1 MPRERAGSSL
11 EAEQILVK
19 LCNNR
24 NPPPTKEHQT
34 VLGSRERKSSKDEQ
48 NTKPRPPRGESSSG
62 QPRPKIILAI
72 ASTHL
77 MLYETYDAATRAT
90 ITDTTPTKYNEV
102 YTAAILALPKSSLR
116 RCHLRGR
123 LVTGTVK

>member
-1 MPRERAGSSL
+1 MQQPQPDANKG
-11 EAEQILVK
+11 AP
-19 LCNNR
+19 NR
-24 NPPPTKEHQT
+24 P
-34 VLGSRERKSSKDEQ
+34 RKSRAQKAARVSKTQ
-48 NTKPRPPRGESSSG
+48 NPDRQEEWPAPPDSRGTKS
-62 QPRPKIILAI
+62 ILAI

-102 YTAAILALPKSSLR
+102 YAAAILALPKSSLR